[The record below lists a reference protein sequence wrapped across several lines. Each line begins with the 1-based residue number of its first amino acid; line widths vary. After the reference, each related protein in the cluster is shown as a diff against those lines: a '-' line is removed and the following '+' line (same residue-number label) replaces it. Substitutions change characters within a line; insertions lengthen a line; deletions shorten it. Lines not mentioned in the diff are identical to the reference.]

1 MILGYFL
8 AGFIIFLYGSNL
20 VDTMVVCV
28 FAIFSAMGLYIFGP
42 NPFLFGM
49 IFSTGWWR
57 PSARQAFVTLGTRVI
72 VTF

>member
-1 MILGYFL
+1 MSDVMTLGYFL

-28 FAIFSAMGLYIFGP
+28 FAIFSAIGLYIFGP

-49 IFSTGWWR
+49 ILSTGWCLLNVVIEK
-57 PSARQAFVTLGTRVI
+57 AFPI
-72 VTF
+72 EN

>member
-8 AGFIIFLYGSNL
+8 AGFIILLYGSTL

-49 IFSTGWWR
+49 IFSTGWCLLNVVVEK
-57 PSARQAFVTLGTRVI
+57 AFPI
-72 VTF
+72 EN